1 MSTRKRKQQG
11 LVILI
16 IALFVALIAGSAG
29 FATGYGADAAKR
41 SALSKQVEELKA
53 SVSGA
58 VSSEETDAVKQ
69 ENAELKE
76 KVASLEAE
84 VNSLKE
90 ENSALSEAKAAEPD
104 NNVSDTVLDPVEKP
118 VSGNNGEDTA
128 NTQPVARVSIVDRIT
143 KYVILSIVV
152 ILVIMGISM
161 FFFGKRRDDDDYDD
175 EEDLDE
181 VPEIKAEPEVKKEPE
196 AKPEVK
202 TEADIF
208 GDDGLKAEYER
219 YEASHADEKDMTLEV
234 PAIKRPEKEPVKE
247 EPEKAEYKSADVP
260 DTLEELMAKSP
271 SAHDN
276 DE

>member
-16 IALFVALIAGSAG
+16 LSLFVALIAGSAG

-53 SVSGA
+53 SASGS
-58 VSSEETDAVKQ
+58 VSSAETDAVKQ
-69 ENAELKE
+69 ENEELKA
-76 KVASLEAE
+76 KVTALEAE
-84 VNSLKE
+84 VASLKE
-90 ENSALSEAKAAEPD
+90 ENAALSESNAQEPRVNTTD
-104 NNVSDTVLDPVEKP
+104 SVLDPIETPSNDNKAD
-118 VSGNNGEDTA
+118 GKDT
-128 NTQPVARVSIVDRIT
+128 QQVARVSIVDRIT

-175 EEDLDE
+175 EEDLDN

-196 AKPEVK
+196 TKPEVK

-234 PAIKRPEKEPVKE
+234 PAIKMPEKEPVKE

-271 SAHDN
+271 SAQDN